1 MLEICQHKANNTN
14 MIQISMANWASS
26 KFAVQITPNA
36 ISLILKKRTDLESMT
51 DNELFAK
58 RSESKAGGRPSNLGP
73 SMLNKEWLLTEEI
86 IKIKT

>member
-58 RSESKAGGRPSNLGP
+58 RSRVAQNPKLE
-73 SMLNKEWLLTEEI
+73 EDLLTWVHLC
-86 IKIKT
+86 